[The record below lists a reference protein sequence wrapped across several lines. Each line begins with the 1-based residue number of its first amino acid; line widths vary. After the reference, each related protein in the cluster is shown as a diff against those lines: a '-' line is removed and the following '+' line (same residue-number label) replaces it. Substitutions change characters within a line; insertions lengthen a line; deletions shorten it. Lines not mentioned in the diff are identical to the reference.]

1 MQITGKPSALSS
13 CQSQVVVGPVS
24 NPMRSAH
31 PGFASMN
38 AAIAAGMVLD
48 PLIPVL
54 LPIILPTLI
63 AFDIDLIHFGVLT
76 VIAVVIG
83 QVTPP
88 MAIALFI
95 SGRIAQV
102 DQIDV
107 LKANMP
113 FLYGIIIFLL
123 IAIAVPEVATW
134 LPALLR
140 D

>member
-1 MQITGKPSALSS
+1 VPEAL
-13 CQSQVVVGPVS
+13 VVIIDIFAIGDS
-24 NPMRSAH
+24 EYMRIL
-31 PGFASMN
+31 GMVIL
-38 AAIAAGMVLD
+38 AIVAGMVLD

-54 LPIILPTLI
+54 LPIILPTLL

-113 FLYGIIIFLL
+113 FFYGIIAFLL

-134 LPALLR
+134 LPSLIR